1 MVPPRWAEERVNS
14 IVQSE
19 DPSAVPS
26 AQGVPQP
33 VHEAVLSGAL
43 MRRPEAWAVTVADSD
58 PAVAVTVTWLGVSPV
73 AHIQVSMP
81 TTVALVMPSPVVIWG
96 LCLFVVRG
104 WLLSPWPR

>member
-1 MVPPRWAEERVNS
+1 MNS

-73 AHIQVSMP
+73 VILGLVSICGAGMV
-81 TTVALVMPSPVVIWG
+81 TES
-96 LCLFVVRG
+96 R
-104 WLLSPWPR
+104 PR